1 MKLFW
6 KLIII
11 FIVTGLI
18 LSTIGLVTGAS
29 RTLYW
34 NRTGVIISSGEISHI
49 TSWDIGPIEDIYI
62 DAGFSDVE
70 FVISNHFGVE
80 LYSENAQWEWRT
92 SDVLEITQK
101 RNTVTQILSF
111 DFTPVQRSYVKVY
124 LPENAELGVVD
135 VKTNSG
141 NIMLGGFKADTVN
154 IKSSFGDVDLNG
166 ITSSHLNVDL
176 NSGRLSV
183 VFINTGTFVYSNN
196 FGDAIFKSVSADTFR
211 ANNNSG
217 NLKLIYCTFGDT
229 GITSRFGDITGND
242 FISSKTNI
250 NSNSGSVD
258 LSGTLS
264 GETVIHTG
272 FGNTILTTSLEKE
285 LYSYDI
291 SVRFGNITFDSE
303 YSGERSSLSSGS
315 ILENHLKLSSSSG
328 DINVNFK

>member
-1 MKLFW
+1 MKLIW

-18 LSTIGLVTGAS
+18 LSTIGLVAGAS

-34 NRTGVIISSGEISHI
+34 DKTGVTISSGEISHI
-49 TSWDIGPIEDIYI
+49 TSWDIEPIESIYI

-70 FVISNHFGVE
+70 FVISNVFAIE
-80 LYSENAQWEWRT
+80 LYSENAQWEWKT
-92 SDVLEITQK
+92 GDVLEITQK

-111 DFTPVQRSYVKVY
+111 DSTPAQRSYVKVI

-141 NIMLGGFKADTVN
+141 NINLGGFKADTVN

-166 ITSSHLNVDL
+166 ITSSHLNADL

-183 VFINTGTFVYSNN
+183 VFIDTGTFVYSNSY
-196 FGDAIFKSVSADTFR
+196 GDAIFKSVNADTFR
-211 ANNNSG
+211 ANSNSG
-217 NLKLIYCTFGDT
+217 NTRFIDCTFGDT
-229 GITSRFGDITGND
+229 GITSRFGDITGNE

-250 NSNSGSVD
+250 SSNSGSVD
-258 LSGTLS
+258 LNGTLS

-272 FGNTILTTSLEKE
+272 FGNTTLTTSLEKE

-291 SVRFGNITFDSE
+291 SVRFGNITFDDVLR
-303 YSGERSSLSSGS
+303 GDQSSLISGS
-315 ILENHLKLSSSSG
+315 TMENHLKLSSSSG